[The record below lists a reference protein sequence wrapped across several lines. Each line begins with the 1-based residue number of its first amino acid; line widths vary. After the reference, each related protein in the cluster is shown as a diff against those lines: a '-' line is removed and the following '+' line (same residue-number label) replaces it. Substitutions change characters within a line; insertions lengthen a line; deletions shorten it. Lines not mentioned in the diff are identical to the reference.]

1 MRRAEKSQVRPL
13 IAVVGPCAAGK
24 STLVRSLRAQGY
36 NAREVV
42 QEHSFVPAMWQRIT
56 QPDLLIYL
64 DVSAEVALQ
73 RRPIDAGPEWWDEMD
88 RRLHHARA
96 HADLIIDTDDL
107 TPGQVFKHALD
118 FVSDVAGLQG

>member
-1 MRRAEKSQVRPL
+1 MPGAEKSEVRPL

-24 STLVRSLRAQGY
+24 STLVQSLRAQGY

-73 RRPIDAGPEWWDEMD
+73 RRPIDAGPEWWDEMHH
-88 RRLHHARA
+88 RLRHARA

-107 TPGQVFKHALD
+107 TPGQVFEQALD
-118 FVSDVAGLQG
+118 FMSDVAGLQG